1 MTPDMV
7 LSINIQGVENRGK
20 EKPRHRSP
28 CLSLT
33 FFLHTWI
40 CPPTLVIFF
49 LAVQTSCPCFSIL
62 LLKLSWTAV
71 KWILYTLNTF
81 IEFPLSTML
90 FNLPRNLLYNEECL
104 LCSVLCRWVM
114 SNSLQLHELYV
125 VHQAPPCMGFPR
137 WGYWSRLTF
146 PSPGDLPNPQIEP
159 TSLALA
165 GRWFNSESLGKS
177 SPHITCLRKATVL
190 AFALGCPQYPR
201 KSPYWA
207 YITQTPLTLLPFDG
221 SETTQLRWRL
231 KYFNWNHRSQ
241 DLMKLRLLMSHHGK
255 NSVREKW

>member
-1 MTPDMV
+1 MYEISPFSMVWIANLPSLSLLFVTVFTFYRVCALYHSDQPLIENNVSVCHSYIVITMAKHMTPDMV

-125 VHQAPPCMGFPR
+125 VHQAPPCM
-137 WGYWSRLTF
+137 L
-146 PSPGDLPNPQIEP
+146 
-159 TSLALA
+159 
-165 GRWFNSESLGKS
+165 K
-177 SPHITCLRKATVL
+177 CL
-190 AFALGCPQYPR
+190 
-201 KSPYWA
+201 
-207 YITQTPLTLLPFDG
+207 LLCNRF
-221 SETTQLRWRL
+221 
-231 KYFNWNHRSQ
+231 
-241 DLMKLRLLMSHHGK
+241 
-255 NSVREKW
+255 